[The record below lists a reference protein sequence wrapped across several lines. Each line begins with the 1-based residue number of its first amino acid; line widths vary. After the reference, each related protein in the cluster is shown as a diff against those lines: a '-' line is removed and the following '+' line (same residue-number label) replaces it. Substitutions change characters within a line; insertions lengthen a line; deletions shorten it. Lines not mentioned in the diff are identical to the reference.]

1 MAVGSS
7 GDEPPEGDDWLARV
21 GQRLPVSPLSVLGG
35 FLAVLILLQSF
46 VDAQAN
52 GEPVLQVVIAAALPV
67 AVAVSTVLV
76 DRHLVRDG
84 VSIRDRITVFSFA
97 LGGFLVAAVIT
108 ALQLVITIFDGAA
121 VAEPL
126 FLTLVSGTVGVGAGS
141 VAGAAEVRQREATR
155 QARRERERLE
165 EFASIVSHD
174 LRNPLEVSQGYLD
187 AAFETGDAEH
197 LLRVE
202 DSLDRME
209 ELIEQSLALARKG
222 RVVDETEPLS
232 FGEVAEGAWDAVET
246 PDASLAVEDDGTI
259 EADEGRLREL
269 FENLFRNALE
279 HVGEDVSVRVARL
292 DGVTTDG
299 DGVEN
304 GEPTSNGFYVADDGP
319 GIPPDERDE
328 VFERGYTTA
337 EEGSGLGLAIVR
349 AIAEAHGWDVGVTES
364 ESGGARFEFRTE

>member
-304 GEPTSNGFYVADDGP
+304 GEPTIDGFYVADDGP

>member
-7 GDEPPEGDDWLARV
+7 GDEPPEGDDWLTRA
-21 GQRLPVSPLSVLGG
+21 GERLPVSPLSVLGS
-35 FLAVLILLQSF
+35 FLAVLIVLQSF

-84 VSIRDRITVFSFA
+84 VSVRDRITVFSFA

-222 RVVDETEPLS
+222 RVVDETEPLA
-232 FGEVAEGAWDAVET
+232 FGDVAEEAWDVVET
-246 PDASLAVEDDGTI
+246 PEATLAVDESGTI

-279 HVGEDVSVRVARL
+279 HVGEGVTVTVGRL
-292 DGVTTDG
+292 DGTATDDATNDEMG
-299 DGVEN
+299 
-304 GEPTSNGFYVADDGP
+304 PAGFYVDDDGP

-328 VFERGYTTA
+328 VFERGYTT
-337 EEGSGLGLAIVR
+337 EVEGSGLGLAIVR